1 MAAAQGSKCWQAQS
15 KSLLQLAV
23 GSWQLKVEKRVGWK
37 KVWLIASAKAQ
48 PSMEELVKDRRA
60 KATHFRTFF
69 TTF

>member
-1 MAAAQGSKCWQAQS
+1 MLAGTVQITP
-15 KSLLQLAV
+15 AV
-23 GSWQLKVEKRVGWK
+23 GSWQLKVKKKGWMG

-60 KATHFRTFF
+60 KATHFRTCF